1 MNRQDDA
8 IGRELTFL
16 YGPGGGGIEGELRA
30 LMGRHTGHGGDRG
43 PSCAE
48 NRLDEG
54 EAVLISY
61 ADSLLNPGE
70 APLRTL
76 RRFLQTHAPGV
87 VRTVHLLPF
96 YPWTS
101 DDGFS
106 VVDDRAVDPAV
117 GCWEDVAAL
126 REDVGLMFDV
136 VLNHASVAS
145 RAFQGYLA
153 GEAAYRDW
161 FIDVNPTTDLSGVV
175 RPRTSP
181 LLTRFEGAHGPLH
194 VWSTFSAD
202 QVDRNYA
209 NPRVLL
215 NLVDIT
221 LGYLARGA
229 TILRLDAVTYLWKEI
244 GTPCVHHPKTHAV
257 MRLLRAVI
265 DACYPQAVLLTE
277 TNVPHHENIRYFGS
291 GYDEVSMVYN
301 FALPPLVLHTFGSG
315 DARDLATWASELRT
329 PSQETTFLN
338 FLASHDGIG
347 VRPVEALLREE
358 QVAAMVARVQAYG
371 GLVSYRS
378 AGRAQLPY
386 ELNISLFDALS
397 DPAASEPQARAIDRF
412 VAAHA
417 IMLALAG
424 VPAVYLHSLLGSRS
438 DHANVAA
445 LGYPRA
451 INRSKLDARVLAVE
465 LASLHG
471 CRAQVLAR
479 LSALLRVR
487 RREPAF
493 HPQAP
498 QRVLDLCPGAF
509 ALLRQGPAGAVVC
522 VHDIRGEGL
531 TIDHRALAALAGWSG
546 PAHELLGGPA
556 LSPGGSVHL
565 PGYGVAWWR
574 GVTAERALESS
585 AELRGSERTGG
596 RPFSRNDRN
605 GW

>member
-1 MNRQDDA
+1 MSDA
-8 IGRELTFL
+8 IARELTFL
-16 YGPGGGGIEGELRA
+16 YGPSLGGIEGGLRA
-30 LMGRHTGHGGDRG
+30 LMRDHRG
-43 PSCAE
+43 PSRGAE
-48 NRLDEG
+48 RLDEG

-61 ADSLLNPGE
+61 ADSLRAPGE
-70 APLRTL
+70 APLQTL
-76 RRFLQTHAPGV
+76 RRFLRVHAPGV

-117 GCWEDVAAL
+117 GTWEDVVAL
-126 REDVGLMFDV
+126 RQDVGLMFDV

-161 FIDVNPTTDLSGVV
+161 FIDVDPETDLSAVV

-181 LLTRFEGAHGPLH
+181 LLTPFEGAEGPLH

-215 NLVDIT
+215 DLVDIV

-257 MRLLRAVI
+257 MRLLRTVV

-277 TNVPHHENIRYFGS
+277 TNVPHHENISYFGS
-291 GYDEVSMVYN
+291 GHDEVSMVYN
-301 FALPPLVLHTFGSG
+301 FALPPLLLHTFGTG
-315 DARDLATWASELRT
+315 DARELSRWASELRT
-329 PSQETTFLN
+329 PSHETTFLN

-358 QVAAMVARVQAYG
+358 QVAAMVARVQAHG

-397 DPAASEPQARAIDRF
+397 DPAANEPAARSVDRF

-417 IMLALAG
+417 IMFALAG
-424 VPAVYLHSLLGSRS
+424 VPALYLHSLLGSRS

-451 INRSKLDARVLAVE
+451 INRSKLDAAALAAE
-465 LASLHG
+465 LAQPDG
-471 CRAQVLAR
+471 RRAQVLAR
-479 LSALLRVR
+479 LSSLLRVR
-487 RREPAF
+487 RRERAF
-493 HPQAP
+493 HPQAS
-498 QRVLDLCPGAF
+498 QRVLDLGPGAF
-509 ALLRQGPAGAVVC
+509 ALVREDPEGAVVC
-522 VHDIRGEGL
+522 VHDIGGEGL
-531 TIDHRALAALAGWSG
+531 SVDHQALAALVGWSG
-546 PAHELLGGPA
+546 SAHDLLGGPA
-556 LSPGGSVHL
+556 LTPGGRVRL
-565 PGYGVAWWR
+565 PGYGLAWWR
-574 GVTAERALESS
+574 GAVA
-585 AELRGSERTGG
+585 
-596 RPFSRNDRN
+596 
-605 GW
+605 